1 MTYFSA
7 TTAAAPKRHN
17 VVSDRT
23 RMILRTFGGIF
34 PPGGPALAKV
44 GKILQ
49 GKVFASIGEPSARQ
63 IFEFTAW

>member
-1 MTYFSA
+1 MQIPRPTSGCFSA

-34 PPGGPALAKV
+34 PPGVRSMGSQ
-44 GKILQ
+44 I
-49 GKVFASIGEPSARQ
+49 SAM
-63 IFEFTAW
+63 